1 MTKTLP
7 ISEVKA
13 KLPKLVKGVA
23 ERDDEVVITRNGRP
37 AAILISTDEYESL
50 RETIEVLSDPKAMAQ
65 IRRSEAYFRRGGK
78 GHTLDQVFGKG
89 R

>member
-7 ISEVKA
+7 ISEVKTQ
-13 KLPKLVKGVA
+13 LPKLVREVQ
-23 ERDDEVVITRNGRP
+23 ERDDEIVITRKGRP
-37 AAILISTDEYESL
+37 AAILLSVDHFEGL
-50 RETIEVLSDPKAMAQ
+50 QETLEILSDPEAMAQ

-78 GHTLDQVFGKG
+78 GYTLDEVFGKE

>member
-7 ISEVKA
+7 ISEVKTH
-13 KLPKLVKGVA
+13 LPSLVKGVQ
-23 ERDDEVVITRNGRP
+23 ERDDEIVITRNGRH
-37 AAILISTDEYESL
+37 AAVLLSLDEYEGL
-50 RETIEVLSDPKAMAQ
+50 RETLEILSDPEAMAQ

-78 GHTLDQVFGKG
+78 GHTLDEVFGKE

>member
-13 KLPKLVKGVA
+13 KLPKLVHGVA
-23 ERDDEVVITRNGRP
+23 ARDDEIVITRNGRP
-37 AAILISTDEYESL
+37 TAILLSMDEYEGL
-50 RETIEVLSDPKAMAQ
+50 RETLKILSDPEAMAQ
-65 IRRSEAYFRRGGK
+65 LRRSEAYFKRGGK
-78 GHTLDQVFGKG
+78 GHTLDQIFGKG